1 MRLASAADG
10 HDDHHG
16 VRPLPVTMES
26 SIADVRDNPASTSIS
41 AFRDQA
47 LRATPDSKREQ
58 GGAEVVRV
66 SIARVMSGTPVR
78 GNSKMPPVSQP
89 TVVRTAALTVLAMLA
104 FAANSLLCRAA
115 LRDSSI
121 DPAGFT
127 LLRLLAGALVLWM
140 LVRWRHG
147 GRALGGSWPS
157 AVALFVYAAGFSYA
171 YVSLSAATGALL
183 LFGAVQATMLGYGFW
198 RGERL
203 RAWQTVGLV
212 CACAG
217 LGGLLMPGLSAPPW
231 DGALLMLLA
240 GAAWGVYSL
249 RAKGAGDA
257 TAATAGN
264 FVRSVPLA
272 LVLGAATW
280 SGLQVDTRGAVYALL
295 SGAIASGMGYA
306 IWYSA
311 LPGLRAASAASVQL
325 SVPAIAALGAV
336 LFLGEALELRLVVA
350 SVAILGGIALVIARR

>member
-1 MRLASAADG
+1 
-10 HDDHHG
+10 
-16 VRPLPVTMES
+16 
-26 SIADVRDNPASTSIS
+26 
-41 AFRDQA
+41 
-47 LRATPDSKREQ
+47 
-58 GGAEVVRV
+58 
-66 SIARVMSGTPVR
+66 MSGTPER
-78 GNSKMPPVSQP
+78 EYPKMPHVSQP
-89 TVVRTAALTVLAMLA
+89 TVARTATLTVLAMLA

-115 LRDSSI
+115 LRDSAI

-127 LLRLLAGALVLWM
+127 LLRLLSGALVLGL
-140 LVRWRHG
+140 LVRWRQG
-147 GRALGGSWPS
+147 GKPLGGSWLS
-157 AVALFVYAAGFSYA
+157 AAALFVYAAGFSYA

-212 CACAG
+212 CACGG
-217 LGGLLMPGLSAPPW
+217 LAGLLMPGLSAPPW
-231 DGALLMLLA
+231 GGALLMLLA
-240 GAAWGVYSL
+240 GAAWGIYSL

-257 TAATAGN
+257 TLATAGN
-264 FVRSVPLA
+264 FVRSVPMALA
-272 LVLGAATW
+272 LGAATW
-280 SGLQVDTRGAVYALL
+280 SGLHMNASGAVYALL

-325 SVPAIAALGAV
+325 SVPAIAALGAA
-336 LFLGEALELRLVVA
+336 LLLGEALELRLVLA

>member
-1 MRLASAADG
+1 
-10 HDDHHG
+10 
-16 VRPLPVTMES
+16 
-26 SIADVRDNPASTSIS
+26 
-41 AFRDQA
+41 
-47 LRATPDSKREQ
+47 
-58 GGAEVVRV
+58 
-66 SIARVMSGTPVR
+66 MSGTPER
-78 GNSKMPPVSQP
+78 EYSKMPHVSQP
-89 TVVRTAALTVLAMLA
+89 TVARTATLTVLAMLA

-115 LRDSSI
+115 LRDSAI

-127 LLRLLAGALVLWM
+127 LLRLLSGALVLGL
-140 LVRWRHG
+140 LVRWRQG
-147 GRALGGSWPS
+147 GKPLGGSWLS
-157 AVALFVYAAGFSYA
+157 AAALFVYAAGFSYA

-212 CACAG
+212 CACGG
-217 LGGLLMPGLSAPPW
+217 LAGLLMPGLSAPPW
-231 DGALLMLLA
+231 GGALLMLLA
-240 GAAWGVYSL
+240 GAAWGIYSL
-249 RAKGAGDA
+249 RGKGAGDA
-257 TAATAGN
+257 TVATAGN
-264 FVRSVPLA
+264 FVRSVPMA

-280 SGLQVDTRGAVYALL
+280 SGLHMNASGAVYALL

-325 SVPAIAALGAV
+325 SVPAVAALGAV
-336 LFLGEALELRLVVA
+336 LFLGEALELRLVLA

>member
-1 MRLASAADG
+1 
-10 HDDHHG
+10 
-16 VRPLPVTMES
+16 
-26 SIADVRDNPASTSIS
+26 
-41 AFRDQA
+41 
-47 LRATPDSKREQ
+47 
-58 GGAEVVRV
+58 
-66 SIARVMSGTPVR
+66 MSGTPER
-78 GNSKMPPVSQP
+78 EYSKMPHVSQP
-89 TVVRTAALTVLAMLA
+89 TVARTATLTVLAMLA

-115 LRDSSI
+115 LRDSAI

-127 LLRLLAGALVLWM
+127 LLRLLSGALVLGL
-140 LVRWRHG
+140 LVRWRQG
-147 GRALGGSWPS
+147 GKPLGGSWLS
-157 AVALFVYAAGFSYA
+157 AAALFVYAACFSYA

-212 CACAG
+212 CACGG
-217 LGGLLMPGLSAPPW
+217 LGVLLMPGLSAPPW
-231 DGALLMLLA
+231 GGALLMLLA
-240 GAAWGVYSL
+240 GAAWGIYSL

-257 TAATAGN
+257 TVATAGN
-264 FVRSVPLA
+264 FVRSVPMA

-280 SGLQVDTRGAVYALL
+280 SGLHTNASGAMYALL

-336 LFLGEALELRLVVA
+336 LFLGEALELRLVLA
-350 SVAILGGIALVIARR
+350 SIAILGGIALVIARR

>member
-1 MRLASAADG
+1 MGPNGKRTMLLAPLNQIALGYPACYRL
-10 HDDHHG
+10 
-16 VRPLPVTMES
+16 
-26 SIADVRDNPASTSIS
+26 
-41 AFRDQA
+41 
-47 LRATPDSKREQ
+47 
-58 GGAEVVRV
+58 VVRW
-66 SIARVMSGTPVR
+66 
-78 GNSKMPPVSQP
+78 
-89 TVVRTAALTVLAMLA
+89 

-127 LLRLLAGALVLWM
+127 LLRLLAGAPVLWM

-147 GRALGGSWPS
+147 GRALGGSWAS
-157 AVALFVYAAGFSYA
+157 AAALFVYAAGFSYA

-203 RAWQTVGLV
+203 
-212 CACAG
+212 
-217 LGGLLMPGLSAPPW
+217 
-231 DGALLMLLA
+231 LA
-240 GAAWGVYSL
+240 GAAWGIYSL

-264 FVRSVPLA
+264 FVRSVPMA
-272 LVLGAATW
+272 LLLGAATW
-280 SGLQVDTRGAVYALL
+280 SGLHVDTRGAVYALL
-295 SGAIASGMGYA
+295 CGAIGSGMGYA

-311 LPGLRAASAASVQL
+311 LPGLRAASGASVQL

-336 LFLGEALELRLVVA
+336 LFLGEALELRLVLA